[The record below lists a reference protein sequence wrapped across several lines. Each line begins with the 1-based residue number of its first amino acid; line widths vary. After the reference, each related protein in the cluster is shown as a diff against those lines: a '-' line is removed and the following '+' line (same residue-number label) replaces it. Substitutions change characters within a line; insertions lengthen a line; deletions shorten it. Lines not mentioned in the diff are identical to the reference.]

1 MKQTRTAT
9 MKSIDIREKLG
20 EPTEIHF
27 NYTGEVFRLG
37 NGSAPSLKMQADQL
51 VDKLNSNTNPDMN
64 PLGYFTKY
72 RFISSEI
79 MSTRSYEIRR
89 RTKIP
94 TPIYDPSFLLY
105 DACLERINIIALSFF
120 NTYILRPKDFPN
132 TIASLDANFSD
143 FPLDILPT
151 ASSEERKVLEEWD
164 SERQ

>member
-64 PLGYFTKY
+64 PLGYFVKY
-72 RFISSEI
+72 RFVPSEI
-79 MSTRSYEIRR
+79 MSKRSYEIRKNQKCFSCKKEIIR
-89 RTKIP
+89 KHNKEWA
-94 TPIYDPSFLLY
+94 YNGNWW
-105 DACLERINIIALSFF
+105 CLPCKEKETRKRIKRYL
-120 NTYILRPKDFPN
+120 K
-132 TIASLDANFSD
+132 
-143 FPLDILPT
+143 
-151 ASSEERKVLEEWD
+151 
-164 SERQ
+164 